1 MPHIWVN
8 YMKLDLFK
16 KALDVEEIEYKT
28 LEPMKNHTSFKI
40 GGEADIF
47 VKVKDISSLKYA
59 LSSAKENDVPVFILG
74 KGSNLLVSD
83 EGIEGAVISLLGL
96 DEISVE
102 GDRINCAAGVTLSSL
117 CRFARDNSL
126 TGLEFAYGIPGSV
139 GGAVYMNAGAYGGE
153 MADVLESVTCMDK
166 DGNICEISAKDM
178 ELGYRNSVFLKNG
191 MIVLSA
197 KLRLKSGKQED
208 ITAAM
213 DDYMNRRLSKQP
225 MEYQS
230 AGSTFKRPEG
240 YFAGALIEENG
251 LKGMSVGGAMVSEK
265 HAGFVINYKNA
276 SCKDVRELIN
286 RIAEC
291 VFENNGVKLQPEV
304 IFVGR

>member
-1 MPHIWVN
+1 
-8 YMKLDLFK
+8 MKLDLFK
-16 KALDVEEIEYKT
+16 KALEEKGIEYKT

-47 VKVKDISSLKYA
+47 VKVKDISSLKET
-59 LSSAKENDVPVFILG
+59 LKSAKENEVPTFILG

-83 EGIEGAVISLLGL
+83 DGIEGAVISLLGL
-96 DEISVE
+96 DEISLE
-102 GDRINCAAGVTLSSL
+102 DDIINCAAGVSLSSL

-126 TGLEFAYGIPGSV
+126 SGLEFAYGIPGSV

-153 MADVLESVTCMDK
+153 MSDVLKSVTCMDK
-166 DGNICEISAKDM
+166 EGNIKEISAKDM
-178 ELGYRNSVFLKNG
+178 ELGYRNSVFMKNG

-197 KLRLKSGKQED
+197 KLRLKSGKLED

-213 DDYMNRRLSKQP
+213 EDYMNRRLSKQP
-225 MEYQS
+225 LEYPS

-251 LKGMSVGGAMVSEK
+251 LKGFTIGGAMVSEK

-276 SCKDVRELIN
+276 NCSDVKQLIN
-286 RIAEC
+286 CISQR

>member
-1 MPHIWVN
+1 
-8 YMKLDLFK
+8 MKLDLFK
-16 KALDVEEIEYKT
+16 KALEEKGIEYKT

-47 VKVKDISSLKYA
+47 VKVKDISSLKET
-59 LSSAKENDVPVFILG
+59 LKSAKENEVPTFILG

-83 EGIEGAVISLLGL
+83 DGIEGAVISLLGL
-96 DEISVE
+96 DEISLE
-102 GDRINCAAGVTLSSL
+102 DDIINCAAGVSLSSL
-117 CRFARDNSL
+117 CRFVRDNSL
-126 TGLEFAYGIPGSV
+126 SGLEFAYGIPGSV

-153 MADVLESVTCMDK
+153 MADVLISVTCMDEE
-166 DGNICEISAKDM
+166 GNIKEISLEDM
-178 ELGYRNSVFLKNG
+178 ELGYRNSVFMKNG

-213 DDYMNRRLSKQP
+213 EDYMSRRLSKQP
-225 MEYQS
+225 LEYPS

-251 LKGMSVGGAMVSEK
+251 LKGLTIGGAMVSEK
-265 HAGFVINYKNA
+265 HAGFVINYENA
-276 SCKDVRELIN
+276 SCKDVKELIN
-286 RIAEC
+286 RISER

>member
-1 MPHIWVN
+1 
-8 YMKLDLFK
+8 MKLDLFK
-16 KALDVEEIEYKT
+16 KALDEKGIEYKT

-40 GGEADIF
+40 GGKADIF
-47 VKVKDISSLKYA
+47 LKVKDISSLKYA
-59 LSSAKENDVPVFILG
+59 IFSAKENDVPVFILG

-96 DEISVE
+96 DEISAE
-102 GDRINCAAGVTLSSL
+102 NDRISCAAGVPLSSL

-126 TGLEFAYGIPGSV
+126 AGLEFAYGIPGSV

-178 ELGYRNSVFLKNG
+178 ELGYRNSVFMKNG

-197 KLRLKSGKQED
+197 KLKLKSGKQED

-213 DDYMNRRLSKQP
+213 EDYMNRRLSKQP
-225 MEYQS
+225 LEYPS

-276 SCKDVRELIN
+276 SCKDVKELIN
-286 RIAEC
+286 RISEC
-291 VFENNGVKLQPEV
+291 VFENNGVKLQTEV